1 MVGLL
6 RVVHDRVAVLT
17 LDRPDRLNTLTVEL
31 MGVLIDELDRCS
43 RDEDVWV
50 VLLTGAGE
58 RAFCAGVDLSELR
71 STDSASG
78 VPAGAVRDR
87 ALALFEAVLGC
98 AKPVVAAVNGVAVGA
113 GFELALAADIRIA
126 AAGTR
131 FGLPESKRGL
141 GATFGSLQLP
151 RLVPRGVAY
160 EMLYTGELMT
170 AEDALRWGLLNR
182 VLPGHELAAYALG
195 FCTELTRN
203 APLSLQRYR
212 AMIRNGAALP
222 IDEAVLLS
230 VGPDP
235 YTSSDHVEG
244 IAAFLEKRPPVWMGR

>member
-31 MGVLIDELDRCS
+31 MGMLIDELDRCS

-50 VLLTGAGE
+50 VLLTGSGE

-98 AKPVVAAVNGVAVGA
+98 AKPVVAAV
-113 GFELALAADIRIA
+113 
-126 AAGTR
+126 
-131 FGLPESKRGL
+131 
-141 GATFGSLQLP
+141 
-151 RLVPRGVAY
+151 
-160 EMLYTGELMT
+160 
-170 AEDALRWGLLNR
+170 
-182 VLPGHELAAYALG
+182 
-195 FCTELTRN
+195 
-203 APLSLQRYR
+203 
-212 AMIRNGAALP
+212 
-222 IDEAVLLS
+222 
-230 VGPDP
+230 
-235 YTSSDHVEG
+235 
-244 IAAFLEKRPPVWMGR
+244 